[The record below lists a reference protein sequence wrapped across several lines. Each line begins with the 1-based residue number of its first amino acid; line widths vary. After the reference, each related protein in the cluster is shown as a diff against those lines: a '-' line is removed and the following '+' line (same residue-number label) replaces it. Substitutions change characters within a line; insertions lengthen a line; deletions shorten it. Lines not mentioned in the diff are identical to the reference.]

1 MYGTPVLGANIGGI
15 PELIQIGNCRTGSN
29 QKRLLLKRRKRMAFQ
44 LQTAKR
50 SAAKLKLAVAGPSGS
65 GKTMSSLLLT
75 DPKTLQAIAGHASCD
90 ITMNRYVHKRDDKV
104 KESRQK
110 LAGLFD

>member
-1 MYGTPVLGANIGGI
+1 
-15 PELIQIGNCRTGSN
+15 
-29 QKRLLLKRRKRMAFQ
+29 MAFQ

-75 DPKTLQAIAGHASCD
+75 YGSSRTGHQKWNDAK
-90 ITMNRYVHKRDDKV
+90 MYVECRRDD
-104 KESRQK
+104 
-110 LAGLFD
+110 